1 MTALM
6 DTAGLATLLAAPDVV
21 VLDVRSGPDCAGRRA
36 FEAGH
41 IPGARHTDYAAD
53 GWRQR
58 IGNAPGMLP
67 DRDHLSALF
76 GRLGLDPA
84 QRIVVV
90 PEGKSANDFAAA
102 ARIYWTL
109 RVAGYNPVGLLDGGI
124 ARWIAEGRAIETGNS
139 RYAATGSA
147 PIAFDLAQRA
157 DADDVLAA
165 LARHTPLVDGRA
177 PSYFRGEEKAGDA
190 KAAGHIPGAIN
201 IDYVEA
207 FDAATGRLKPLPA
220 LQELY
225 RRVSP
230 EPVVSYCNTGHTAA
244 LNWFVLSEVL
254 GRADVA
260 LYDGSM
266 TDWTQNPAH
275 PVARSG

>member
-1 MTALM
+1 MTALL
-6 DTAGLATLLAAPDVV
+6 DTDGLAALLGAADVA
-21 VLDVRSGPDCAGRRA
+21 VLEVRSGADGAGLRA

-76 GRLGLDPA
+76 GRLGLEPA

-90 PEGKSANDFAAA
+90 PEGKSANDLAAA
-102 ARIYWTL
+102 ARIFWTL
-109 RVAGYNPVGLLDGGI
+109 RIAGYNPIGLLDGGV
-124 ARWIAEGRAIETGNS
+124 ARWIAEGRTLETGGS
-139 RYAATGSA
+139 RPAAAA
-147 PIAFDLAQRA
+147 PIPITCDFAQRA
-157 DADDVLAA
+157 TADDVLAA
-165 LARHTPLVDGRA
+165 LARHAPLVDGRA

-207 FDAATGRLKPLPA
+207 FDAASGRLKPLPE
-220 LQELY
+220 LRDLY
-225 RRVSP
+225 RRVP
-230 EPVVSYCNTGHTAA
+230 PGPVLSYCNTGHTAA

-254 GRADVA
+254 GRPDVA